1 MLKCIEYRINKTTQ
15 RYSTVLNDKTIYFLF
30 MKGCAPC
37 KIMKPRVLEVAEDL
51 GLAVE
56 FIPFELKGHPTGAFI
71 KKTFTLRSA
80 PTIIFNGKIILEQKP
95 VSEEELL
102 KLLK

>member
-1 MLKCIEYRINKTTQ
+1 M
-15 RYSTVLNDKTIYFLF
+15 LNDKTIYFLF

-37 KIMKPRVLEVAEDL
+37 KIMKPRVLSVAEDL

-71 KKTFTLRSA
+71 KKTFELKYA
-80 PTIIFNGKIILEQKP
+80 PTIIFNDKIILEQKP
-95 VSEEELL
+95 VSEEEFAELL
-102 KLLK
+102 K

>member
-1 MLKCIEYRINKTTQ
+1 
-15 RYSTVLNDKTIYFLF
+15 

-37 KIMKPRVLEVAEDL
+37 KIMKPRVLAVAEEQ

-71 KKTFTLRSA
+71 KKTFPLKYA
-80 PTIIFNGKIILEQKP
+80 PTVIFNDKIILEQKP
-95 VSEEELL
+95 VSEEEFTELL
-102 KLLK
+102 K